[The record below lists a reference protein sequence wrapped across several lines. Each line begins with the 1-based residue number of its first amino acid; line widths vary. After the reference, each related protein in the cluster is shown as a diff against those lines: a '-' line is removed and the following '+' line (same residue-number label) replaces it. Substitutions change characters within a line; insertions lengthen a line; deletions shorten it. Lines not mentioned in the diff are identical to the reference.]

1 MASLTINPPPPKRL
15 KTSANTQD
23 NNTSSTIKTISLV
36 PFIDEFINTMYDK
49 LSSNGING
57 ELTPENKKDV
67 LERME
72 AIVHLKVR
80 QQDRH
85 CTKTAAIKRDFSKLP
100 GIDDICVKTI
110 IPYLGNDGQALM
122 NMFGKTTKRFL
133 TVPTIRDFSFVH
145 H

>member
-1 MASLTINPPPPKRL
+1 MASLTSNPPPAKRL
-15 KTSANTQD
+15 KTSATNN

-36 PFIDEFINTMYDK
+36 PFIDDFINTMYDK
-49 LSSNGING
+49 LSNNGING

-72 AIVHLKVR
+72 AIVHHKVT
-80 QQDRH
+80 QQGK
-85 CTKTAAIKRDFSKLP
+85 CCIKTAVKRDFSKLP

-133 TVPTIRDFSFVH
+133 TVPTIRDVYYKKL
-145 H
+145 

>member
-1 MASLTINPPPPKRL
+1 MASLTINPPPAKRL
-15 KTSANTQD
+15 KTSATNN

-36 PFIDEFINTMYDK
+36 PFIDDFINTMYDK
-49 LSSNGING
+49 LSSNNSFNG

-72 AIVHLKVR
+72 AIVHLKMR

-100 GIDDICVKTI
+100 GIDDICV
-110 IPYLGNDGQALM
+110 
-122 NMFGKTTKRFL
+122 
-133 TVPTIRDFSFVH
+133 
-145 H
+145 